1 MRQIH
6 LASLL
11 GLLLLSIDNS
21 AAIAASCDAVLFEEY
36 RDTRLFRFPDSTAY
50 FYVVN
55 RMAIDADGAPNAYH
69 PQDRGIDALA
79 NAGFPNGAWRSILVV
94 DPRRPDRPFV
104 QPEGELAGFFVSMTT
119 LQDRTLPATDVRRYV
134 DSTRV
139 PYLVFPGAF
148 FAMRGTG
155 DFGDLGAARQLQSG
169 QESPFIVADKGPRNA
184 PLGEVSIRL
193 AENLGGHNV
202 NPRNGAGI
210 PRGPF
215 AYVVFPRSKAQPPW
229 PVTAEQLQQR
239 VQELLTAIGGWERI
253 LPCLQQH

>member
-1 MRQIH
+1 MRRIH
-6 LASLL
+6 LALL
-11 GLLLLSIDNS
+11 CLLTLCSSPAL
-21 AAIAASCDAVLFEEY
+21 AASCDAVASQTYRGTQLFKI
-36 RDTRLFRFPDSTAY
+36 PDSNAY

-104 QPEGELAGFFVSMTT
+104 QPDGEFAGFFVSMTT
-119 LQDRTLPATDVRRYV
+119 LQDLTLPATDIRRYV

-155 DFGDLGAARQLQSG
+155 DFGDLGAARQIESG
-169 QESPFIVADKGPRNA
+169 KESPFIVADKGPRNA

-193 AENLGGHNV
+193 AENLGGRNV

-215 AYVVFPRSKAQPPW
+215 VYVVFPRSKSQPPW
-229 PVTAEQLQQR
+229 PVTVEQLQQR
-239 VQELLTAIGGWERI
+239 VQEQLTVIGGWERI
-253 LPCLQQH
+253 LPCLQQR

>member
-1 MRQIH
+1 MHRMKHVPH
-6 LASLL
+6 LC
-11 GLLLLSIDNS
+11 LLLWAIYCSPT
-21 AAIAASCDAVLFEEY
+21 IAASCDAVLWQEY
-36 RDTRLFRFPDSTAY
+36 RGTQLWRLPDSTAY

-55 RMAIDADGAPNAYH
+55 RMSIDADGAPNAYH

-104 QPEGELAGFFVSMTT
+104 QPDGEFAGFFISMTT
-119 LQDRTLPATDVRRYV
+119 LQDLTLPVTDIQRYV

-148 FAMRGTG
+148 FAMQGTG
-155 DFGDLGAARQLQSG
+155 NFGDLGVARQLDSG
-169 QESPFIVADKGPRNA
+169 KESPFIVADKGPRNA

-193 AENLGGHNV
+193 AENLGGRNV
-202 NPRNGAGI
+202 NPRNGAGM

-215 AYVVFPRSKAQPPW
+215 AYVVFPKSKSQPPW

-239 VQELLTAIGGWERI
+239 VQEQLIAIGGWERI
-253 LPCLQQH
+253 LPCLLQR